1 LKSDSEPYQQFFL
14 LIISEVQTST
24 LGGNLLLG
32 ISGLL
37 VILLFLFLS
46 GLFSS
51 AENAFFSLSPS
62 DLVLLNEEDS
72 PASKTALA
80 LINEPDRKTA
90 TQRLLAT
97 ILVMN
102 NLVNVFIIIFS
113 SFLFDS
119 LFSFQDWVTPFFVVK
134 KEIVGFL
141 IQVVLITFL
150 LVLLGEII
158 PKIYATKNTL
168 KVVRLMGKPLQYCY
182 KIFKPI
188 ILGLAASSSIFDKYL
203 KKQMHNISVEEISQ
217 AIDIA
222 DENKE
227 IEEKHI
233 LKGIINFGNTSVKQI
248 MKPRTEVSGVDIGT
262 DAQELLKLIVGWRY
276 SRIPVYEDSFDQ
288 VRGILYVKDLLPH
301 IHKKTNF
308 NWQNLLKQPFY
319 VPEHKKIDDL
329 LQEFQD
335 KRVHMAVVVDEYGG
349 TKGIVTMED
358 ILEEVFGEIK
368 DEFDDENE
376 IYYTK
381 IDELTYLFE
390 GKTPLLELCKILSFS
405 KDYFEKVRGDADTIG
420 GLLMEIE
427 GEIPSKGAEII
438 LDNLSFT
445 VMVADNRRIKKVKLE
460 LDPSLVEND
469 EEF

>member
-1 LKSDSEPYQQFFL
+1 LKTDSEPFQQILL
-14 LIISEVQTST
+14 LISSEVHTST
-24 LGGNLLLG
+24 LGSDVLLG
-32 ISGLL
+32 VFGLL
-37 VILLFLFLS
+37 VILLSLFLS
-46 GLFSS
+46 ALFSS

-62 DLVLLNEEDS
+62 DLVLLNDEES
-72 PASKTALA
+72 QASKTALE
-80 LINEPDRKTA
+80 LINDPDRKTA

-119 LFSFQDWVTPFFVVK
+119 LFSFQDWVTPFFILK
-134 KEIVGFL
+134 KEIIGFL
-141 IQVVLITFL
+141 VQVVMITFL
-150 LVLLGEII
+150 IVLIGEVI

-168 KVVRLMGKPLQYCY
+168 KVVRFMGKPLQISYR
-182 KIFKPI
+182 IFKPI
-188 ILGLAASSSIFDKYL
+188 ILGLSASSSIFDKYL
-203 KKQMHNISVEEISQ
+203 KKQMHNISVEEINQ

-233 LKGIINFGNTSVKQI
+233 LKGIISFGNTSVKQI
-248 MKPRTEVSGVDIGT
+248 MKPRTEVSGIDIST
-262 DAQELLKLIVGWRY
+262 DAQELLTTIVGWSY
-276 SRIPVYEDSFDQ
+276 SRIPVYEDTFDQ
-288 VRGILYVKDLLPH
+288 VKGILYVKDLLPH

-335 KRVHMAVVVDEYGG
+335 KRVHMAIVVDEYGG

-368 DEFDDENE
+368 DEFDEVDE
-376 IYYTK
+376 ISFTK
-381 IDELTYLFE
+381 IDDLTYHFE
-390 GKTPLLELCKILSFS
+390 GKTPLLELCKILNFNN
-405 KDYFEKVRGDADTIG
+405 DYFEKVRGDADTIG

-427 GEIPSKGAEII
+427 GKIPNKGTKII
-438 LDNLSFT
+438 LDYLSFT
-445 VMVADNRRIKKVKLE
+445 VIAADTRRIKRVQLE
-460 LDPSLVEND
+460 LDPVLIKNNED
-469 EEF
+469 

>member
-1 LKSDSEPYQQFFL
+1 MKTDSEPFQQILLLISAEAHPSTLGNDLLLGVFGL
-14 LIISEVQTST
+14 LII
-24 LGGNLLLG
+24 LL
-32 ISGLL
+32 S
-37 VILLFLFLS
+37 LFLS
-46 GLFSS
+46 ALFSS

-62 DLVLLNEEDS
+62 DLVLLNEEES
-72 PASKTALA
+72 QASKTALE
-80 LINEPDRKTA
+80 LINDPDRKTA

-119 LFSFQDWVTPFFVVK
+119 LFSFQDWVTPFFILK
-134 KEIVGFL
+134 KEIIGFL
-141 IQVVLITFL
+141 VQVVLITFL
-150 LVLLGEII
+150 IVLLGEIT

-168 KVVRLMGKPLQYCY
+168 KVVRFMGKPLQICY
-182 KIFKPI
+182 RIFKPI
-188 ILGLAASSSIFDKYL
+188 ILGLSASSSIFDKYV
-203 KKQMHNISVEEISQ
+203 KKQMHNISMEEISQ

-233 LKGIINFGNTSVKQI
+233 LKGIISFGNTSVKQI
-248 MKPRTEVSGVDIGT
+248 MKPRTEVSGIDIST
-262 DAQELLKLIVGWRY
+262 DAQELLTTIMGWSY
-276 SRIPVYEDSFDQ
+276 SRIPVYEDTFDQ

-329 LQEFQD
+329 LQEVQD
-335 KRVHMAVVVDEYGG
+335 QRVHMAIVVDEYGG

-368 DEFDDENE
+368 DEFDDVDE
-376 IYYTK
+376 ISFTK
-381 IDELTYLFE
+381 VDNLTYQFE
-390 GKTPLLELCKILSFS
+390 GKTPLLELCKILNFHN
-405 KDYFEKVRGDADTIG
+405 DYFEKVRGDADTIG

-427 GEIPSKGAEII
+427 GEIPNKGTTII

-445 VMVADNRRIKKVKLE
+445 VIAADNRRIKRVQLE
-460 LDPSLVEND
+460 LDSSLIEDNED
-469 EEF
+469 

>member
-1 LKSDSEPYQQFFL
+1 MKTDSEPFQQILL
-14 LIISEVQTST
+14 LISSEVHTSNVAGDIFT
-24 LGGNLLLG
+24 GV
-32 ISGLL
+32 IGLI
-37 VILLFLFLS
+37 VILFFLFLS

-72 PASKTALA
+72 HASKTALE
-80 LINEPDRKTA
+80 LINDPDRKTA

-119 LFSFQDWVTPFFVVK
+119 LFSFQDWITPFFMLK
-134 KEIVGFL
+134 KEIIAFSL
-141 IQVVLITFL
+141 QVVLITFL

-158 PKIYATKNTL
+158 PKIYATKNNL
-168 KVVRLMGKPLQYCY
+168 KVVRFMGKPLQICY
-182 KIFKPI
+182 RIFKPI
-188 ILGLAASSSIFDKYL
+188 ILGLSASSSLFDKYL

-248 MKPRTEVSGVDIGT
+248 MKPRTEVSGIDIST
-262 DAQELLKLIVGWRY
+262 DAHELLSTIVGWSY
-276 SRIPVYEDSFDQ
+276 SRIPVYEDTFDQ

-335 KRVHMAVVVDEYGG
+335 KRVHMAIVVDEYGG

-368 DEFDDENE
+368 DEFDDIDE
-376 IYYTK
+376 ISFTK
-381 IDELTYLFE
+381 IDELTYQFE
-390 GKTPLLELCKILSFS
+390 GKTPLLELCKILNFTN
-405 KDYFEKVRGDADTIG
+405 DYFEKVRGDADTIG

-427 GEIPSKGAEII
+427 GKIPNKGTKII
-438 LDNLSFT
+438 LDTLSFNIIA
-445 VMVADNRRIKKVKLE
+445 ADNRRIKRVQLK
-460 LDPSLVEND
+460 LDPSLIISNED
-469 EEF
+469 

>member
-1 LKSDSEPYQQFFL
+1 LKTDSEPFQQILL
-14 LIISEVQTST
+14 LISSEVHTSNVAGDIFT
-24 LGGNLLLG
+24 GV
-32 ISGLL
+32 IGLI
-37 VILLFLFLS
+37 VILFFLFLS

-72 PASKTALA
+72 HASKTALE
-80 LINEPDRKTA
+80 LINDPDRKTA

-119 LFSFQDWVTPFFVVK
+119 LFSFQDWITPFFMLK
-134 KEIVGFL
+134 KEIIAFSL
-141 IQVVLITFL
+141 QVVLITFL

-158 PKIYATKNTL
+158 PKIYATKNNL
-168 KVVRLMGKPLQYCY
+168 KVVRFMGKPLQICY
-182 KIFKPI
+182 RIFKPI
-188 ILGLAASSSIFDKYL
+188 ILGLSASSSLFDKYL

-248 MKPRTEVSGVDIGT
+248 MKPRTEVSGIDIST
-262 DAQELLKLIVGWRY
+262 DAHELLSTIVGWSY
-276 SRIPVYEDSFDQ
+276 SRIPVYEDTFDQ

-335 KRVHMAVVVDEYGG
+335 KRVHMAIVVDEYGG

-368 DEFDDENE
+368 DEFDDIDE
-376 IYYTK
+376 ISFTK
-381 IDELTYLFE
+381 IDELTYQFE
-390 GKTPLLELCKILSFS
+390 GKTPLLELCKILNFTN
-405 KDYFEKVRGDADTIG
+405 DYFEKVRGDADTIG

-427 GEIPSKGAEII
+427 GKIPNKGTKII
-438 LDNLSFT
+438 LDTLSFT
-445 VMVADNRRIKKVKLE
+445 IIAADNRRIKRVQLK
-460 LDPSLVEND
+460 LDPSLIISNED
-469 EEF
+469 

>member
-1 LKSDSEPYQQFFL
+1 MKTDSEPFQQILL
-14 LIISEVQTST
+14 LISSEVHTS
-24 LGGNLLLG
+24 NLAG
-32 ISGLL
+32 DIFTGVIGLI
-37 VILLFLFLS
+37 VILFFLFLS

-72 PASKTALA
+72 HASKTALE
-80 LINEPDRKTA
+80 LINDPDRKTA

-119 LFSFQDWVTPFFVVK
+119 LFSFQDWITPFFMLK
-134 KEIVGFL
+134 KEIIAFSL
-141 IQVVLITFL
+141 QVVLITFL

-158 PKIYATKNTL
+158 PKIYATKNNL
-168 KVVRLMGKPLQYCY
+168 KVVRFMGKPLQICY
-182 KIFKPI
+182 RIFKPI
-188 ILGLAASSSIFDKYL
+188 ILGLSASSSLFDKYL

-248 MKPRTEVSGVDIGT
+248 MKPRTEVSGIDIST
-262 DAQELLKLIVGWRY
+262 DAHELLSTIVGWSY
-276 SRIPVYEDSFDQ
+276 SRIPVYEDTFDQ

-335 KRVHMAVVVDEYGG
+335 KRVHMAIVVDEYGG

-368 DEFDDENE
+368 DEFDDIDE
-376 IYYTK
+376 ISFTK
-381 IDELTYLFE
+381 IDELTYQFE
-390 GKTPLLELCKILSFS
+390 GKTPLLELCKILNFTN
-405 KDYFEKVRGDADTIG
+405 DYFEKVRGDADTIG

-427 GEIPSKGAEII
+427 GKIPNKGTKII
-438 LDNLSFT
+438 LDTLSFNIIA
-445 VMVADNRRIKKVKLE
+445 ADNRRIKRVQLK
-460 LDPSLVEND
+460 LDPSLIINNED
-469 EEF
+469 

>member
-1 LKSDSEPYQQFFL
+1 MKTDSEPFQQILL
-14 LIISEVQTST
+14 LISSEVHTSNVAGDIFT
-24 LGGNLLLG
+24 GV
-32 ISGLL
+32 IGLI
-37 VILLFLFLS
+37 VILFFLFLS

-72 PASKTALA
+72 HASKTALE
-80 LINEPDRKTA
+80 LINDPDRKTA

-119 LFSFQDWVTPFFVVK
+119 LFSFQDWITPFFMLK
-134 KEIVGFL
+134 KEIIAFSL
-141 IQVVLITFL
+141 QVVLITFL

-158 PKIYATKNTL
+158 PKIYATKNNL
-168 KVVRLMGKPLQYCY
+168 KVVRFMGKPLQICY
-182 KIFKPI
+182 RIFKPI
-188 ILGLAASSSIFDKYL
+188 ILGLSASSSLFDKYL

-248 MKPRTEVSGVDIGT
+248 MKPRTEVSGIDIST
-262 DAQELLKLIVGWRY
+262 DAHELLSTIVGWSY
-276 SRIPVYEDSFDQ
+276 SRIPVYEDTFDQ

-335 KRVHMAVVVDEYGG
+335 KRVHMAIVVDEYGG

-368 DEFDDENE
+368 DEFDDIDE
-376 IYYTK
+376 ISFTK
-381 IDELTYLFE
+381 IDELTYQFE
-390 GKTPLLELCKILSFS
+390 GKTPLLELCKILNFTN
-405 KDYFEKVRGDADTIG
+405 DYFEKVRGG
-420 GLLMEIE
+420 C
-427 GEIPSKGAEII
+427 
-438 LDNLSFT
+438 
-445 VMVADNRRIKKVKLE
+445 
-460 LDPSLVEND
+460 
-469 EEF
+469 

>member
-1 LKSDSEPYQQFFL
+1 MKTDSEPFQQILL
-14 LIISEVQTST
+14 LISSEVHTSNVAGDIFT
-24 LGGNLLLG
+24 GV
-32 ISGLL
+32 IGLI
-37 VILLFLFLS
+37 VILFFLFLS

-72 PASKTALA
+72 HASKTALE
-80 LINEPDRKTA
+80 LINDPDRKTA

-119 LFSFQDWVTPFFVVK
+119 LFSFQDWITPFFMLK
-134 KEIVGFL
+134 KEIIAFSL
-141 IQVVLITFL
+141 QVVLITFL

-158 PKIYATKNTL
+158 PKIYATKNNL
-168 KVVRLMGKPLQYCY
+168 KVVRFMGKPLQICY
-182 KIFKPI
+182 RIFKPI
-188 ILGLAASSSIFDKYL
+188 ILGLSASSSLFDKYL

-248 MKPRTEVSGVDIGT
+248 MKPRTEVSGIDIST
-262 DAQELLKLIVGWRY
+262 DAHELLSTIVGWSY
-276 SRIPVYEDSFDQ
+276 SRITVYEDTFDQ

-335 KRVHMAVVVDEYGG
+335 KRVHMAIVVDEYGG

-368 DEFDDENE
+368 DEFDDIDE
-376 IYYTK
+376 ISFTK
-381 IDELTYLFE
+381 IDELTYQFE
-390 GKTPLLELCKILSFS
+390 GKTPLLELCKILNFTN
-405 KDYFEKVRGDADTIG
+405 DYFEKVRGDADTIG

-427 GEIPSKGAEII
+427 GKIPNKGTKII
-438 LDNLSFT
+438 LDTLSFT
-445 VMVADNRRIKKVKLE
+445 IIAADNRRIKRVQLK
-460 LDPSLVEND
+460 LDPSLIISNED
-469 EEF
+469 

>member
-1 LKSDSEPYQQFFL
+1 MKTDSEPFQQILL
-14 LIISEVQTST
+14 LISSEVHTSNVAGDIFT
-24 LGGNLLLG
+24 GV
-32 ISGLL
+32 IGLI
-37 VILLFLFLS
+37 VILFFLFLS

-72 PASKTALA
+72 HASKTALE
-80 LINEPDRKTA
+80 LINDPDRKTA

-119 LFSFQDWVTPFFVVK
+119 LFSFQDWITPFFMLK
-134 KEIVGFL
+134 KEIIAFSL
-141 IQVVLITFL
+141 QVVLITFL

-158 PKIYATKNTL
+158 PKIYATKNNL
-168 KVVRLMGKPLQYCY
+168 KVVRFMGKPLQICY
-182 KIFKPI
+182 RIFKPI
-188 ILGLAASSSIFDKYL
+188 ILGLSASSSLFDKYL

-248 MKPRTEVSGVDIGT
+248 MKPRTEVSGIDIST
-262 DAQELLKLIVGWRY
+262 DAHELLSTIVGWSY
-276 SRIPVYEDSFDQ
+276 SRIPVYEDTFDQ

-335 KRVHMAVVVDEYGG
+335 KRVHMAIVVDEYGG

-368 DEFDDENE
+368 DEFDDIDE
-376 IYYTK
+376 ISFTK
-381 IDELTYLFE
+381 IDELTYQFE
-390 GKTPLLELCKILSFS
+390 GKTPLLELCKILNFTN
-405 KDYFEKVRGDADTIG
+405 DYFEKVRGDADTIG

-427 GEIPSKGAEII
+427 GKIPNKGTKII
-438 LDNLSFT
+438 LDTLSFNIIA
-445 VMVADNRRIKKVKLE
+445 ADNRRIKRVQLK
-460 LDPSLVEND
+460 LDPSLIINNED
-469 EEF
+469 